1 MTHSSSLLLVTAL
14 LQWLNDRI
22 TDNCS
27 SAVML
32 NTENLWVNSIK
43 THCYVSLPSESF
55 ALEFIKAV
63 HNCRWPDTG
72 SIVNTGL
79 LQADFTTV
87 SATDADTSMEATMK
101 PSEWKDYNPSD
112 EVVNVVSSSSSSS
125 SSAPVRG
132 RGAVPI
138 TNGLLGVFTKAM
150 SRVTR
155 DEPAPPQLPPN
166 PQTRVVTQNLGEKRK
181 AADDTKG
188 DCLIDS

>member
-1 MTHSSSLLLVTAL
+1 
-14 LQWLNDRI
+14 
-22 TDNCS
+22 
-27 SAVML
+27 
-32 NTENLWVNSIK
+32 
-43 THCYVSLPSESF
+43 
-55 ALEFIKAV
+55 
-63 HNCRWPDTG
+63 
-72 SIVNTGL
+72 
-79 LQADFTTV
+79 
-87 SATDADTSMEATMK
+87 MK

-181 AADDTKG
+181 AADDTKERDLKIRRHEDGITEENRKGLGNRVATKTHPVIYWQPLSDEEAERRNRKLLEPKDTICYAFRDSGFCKRG
-188 DCLIDS
+188 DTCRFEHVVQAPSLGNDVADVENSPENAAEVDA